1 MRRLRNGV
9 QRYEWGSPVAIPQF
23 MGTTPEGGPVAEMW
37 IGTHPLNPSTVDLG
51 EGAERPLH
59 EEVGELPFMLK
70 VLAAESPLSLQVHPS
85 LEQAQFG
92 FDIEEAAGVAIDSPE
107 RVYKD
112 ANHKPE
118 MVYAL
123 STFDSLIGFRP
134 TAEILRVLSPLDA
147 PLARRLAADLR
158 SDPGFAGIV
167 RRLQWLLTSNVTSDE
182 IGAVVKACQVLADHG
197 LDVKRAYVTAVELA
211 ETFPDD
217 VGVVISLMMNRMT
230 LQPGEAAFL
239 ETGVIHA
246 HLRGLCLEVMANSDN
261 VLRAGLTTKHIDPHG
276 LVACLDTGMARVAR
290 VTPDYQLADAEVFS
304 PAGVEFAL
312 AVVQVSPADDEGVE
326 LVRAGATL
334 LICTGGEVTVRNN
347 AQQDEV
353 LRRGESLVLTTTDDH
368 VTVHGLGEVV
378 TAFAPRERAARS
390 LMVDVLPRYGDRSQP
405 SRNL

>member
-1 MRRLRNGV
+1 
-9 QRYEWGSPVAIPQF
+9 
-23 MGTTPEGGPVAEMW
+23 MW
-37 IGTHPLNPSTVDLG
+37 IGTHPLNPSHLATAAG
-51 EGAERPLH
+51 EPERLLSD
-59 EEVGELPFMLK
+59 EVGDLPFMLK
-70 VLAAESPLSLQVHPS
+70 VLAAERPLSIQVHPS
-85 LEQAQFG
+85 LAQAQFG
-92 FDIEEAAGVAIDSPE
+92 YEIEEAAGVPIDAPH

-147 PLARRLAADLR
+147 PVARRLAADLR

-167 RRLQWLLTSNVTSDE
+167 RRLHWLVTSNITADE
-182 IGAVVKACQVLADHG
+182 IGAVVKSCQVLADHG

-217 VGVVISLMMNRMT
+217 VGVVISLLLNRMT

-246 HLRGLCLEVMANSDN
+246 HLSGLCLEVMANSDN
-261 VLRAGLTTKHIDPHG
+261 VLRAGLTSKHIDPLG
-276 LVACLDTGMARVAR
+276 LVACIDKGMARVAR
-290 VTPDYQLADAEVFS
+290 VTPDYQLGDAEVFS
-304 PAGVEFAL
+304 PADVEFAL
-312 AVVQVSPADDEGVE
+312 AVVQVSPADDDGVA
-326 LVRAGATL
+326 VVKVGPTL
-334 LICTGGEVTVRNN
+334 LICTGGEVTVRN
-347 AQQDEV
+347 AAKQQEV
-353 LRRGESLVLTTTDDH
+353 LRRGESLVLAATDDA

-390 LMVDVLPRYGDRSQP
+390 RMVDVLPRYGERRQP
-405 SRNL
+405 